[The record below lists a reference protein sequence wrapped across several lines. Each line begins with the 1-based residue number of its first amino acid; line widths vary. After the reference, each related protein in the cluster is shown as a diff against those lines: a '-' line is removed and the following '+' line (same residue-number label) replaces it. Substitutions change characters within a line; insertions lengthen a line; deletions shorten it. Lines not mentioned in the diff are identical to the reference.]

1 MSYLFIYWCVF
12 YSTYSTTR
20 PNMNGDARQIS
31 CLVYVCMV
39 YVTLKKAHRV
49 WQFVSVC
56 FFSPQ
61 TGTSTAVLRALEIP
75 RSLRTRCQQAHH
87 AQPADEGQRS
97 HQGGCIKLFNQCED
111 MLSDVGYFV
120 FEGLNVLC
128 GFFSLCT
135 LQKLEESDRRA
146 QHTMD
151 QLQREQR
158 HLRRRLEQLGV
169 ERTRMDSTGSTLSS
183 DKSDSDQGEPSHRIH
198 HGALEPA
205 IYLLYN

>member
-1 MSYLFIYWCVF
+1 MCFFQPTL
-12 YSTYSTTR
+12 R
-20 PNMNGDARQIS
+20 RGQIWTVMLDKS
-31 CLVYVCMV
+31 HAWFV
-39 YVTLKKAHRV
+39 YVTLKMAHHV
-49 WQFVSVC
+49 WQFVSVS

-87 AQPADEGQRS
+87 PQPADEGQRS

-128 GFFSLCT
+128 VFSLCT

-205 IYLLYN
+205 TYLLYN